1 MDRGLINGVLFLD
14 LKKAF
19 DTVDHKI
26 LLAKHE
32 LYGVQGVALNFFKS
46 YLTNRSQLC
55 TVQGINSQLKKIR
68 CGVQQGSNLGPL
80 LFSLYINDLP
90 NCLEQT
96 EASMFADDTNIS
108 SIGNSP
114 ADIEV
119 KLNNDLYNVNNWLIE
134 NKLTLNVKK
143 LNLC

>member
-1 MDRGLINGVLFLD
+1 MYSPRYKFP
-14 LKKAF
+14 
-19 DTVDHKI
+19 T
-26 LLAKHE
+26 E
-32 LYGVQGVALNFFKS
+32 
-46 YLTNRSQLC
+46 
-55 TVQGINSQLKKIR
+55 KIR
-68 CGVQQGSNLGPL
+68 CGVPQGSNLGPL

-119 KLNNDLYNVNNWLIE
+119 KLNNDVYTNVNNWLIA

-143 LNLC
+143 TEFMLNSLQTKIETILI